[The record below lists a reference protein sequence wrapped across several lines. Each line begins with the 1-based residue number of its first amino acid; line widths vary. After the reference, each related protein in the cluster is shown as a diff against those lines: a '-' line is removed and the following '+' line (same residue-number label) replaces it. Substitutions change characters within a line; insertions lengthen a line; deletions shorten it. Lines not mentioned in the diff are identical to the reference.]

1 MSVFSATNCAWVAL
15 LTPDPDEKSAQ
26 TDDQTV
32 DSSSLVELDAKDGL
46 PQKDHVADPT
56 SRPVTMTAASG
67 TVIGH
72 TQSLPQLPPARPRA
86 ESRVGRAS
94 EEFNALMKEVLDL
107 ALIPDST
114 TTQRHRI

>member
-1 MSVFSATNCAWVAL
+1 MHVSAANCPLVAL
-15 LTPDPDEKSAQ
+15 LTHDPDEKSTQ
-26 TDDQTV
+26 TDDKTV
-32 DSSSLVELDAKDGL
+32 GSSTLDELDTRDGL
-46 PQKDHVADPT
+46 SLEDHVGDPT
-56 SRPVTMTAASG
+56 CRPVAMAAASG

-86 ESRVGRAS
+86 GSRVGRAS

-114 TTQRHRI
+114 TTQKA